1 MTDKKLIDLAAEF
14 VKNEEE
20 LEDTQATLKRQRDAV
35 ERLEK
40 TRQQLHF
47 KLAECVGSCNKN
59 RVFFVTKEKAVLVR
73 WSFAGG
79 DPRIDVEVIPAEYWM
94 NNG

>member
-1 MTDKKLIDLAAEF
+1 MAEKKLIDLALEF

-20 LEDTQATLKRQRDAV
+20 LEEAEVMLRRHRDLV
-35 ERLEK
+35 ERLGISK
-40 TRQQLHF
+40 QQLHG

-94 NNG
+94 SE